1 MDGDKILSA
10 AAFHRSFL
18 AHTGITPARVDQDL
32 LAPSAQTAFA
42 HMLWLTGEVPGLVTD
57 HREKAMRWVCF
68 VQGVLWDR
76 GLITTR
82 VLKNVMRPANS
93 VFDAQA

>member
-1 MDGDKILSA
+1 MDGSTILSA

-18 AHTGITPARVDQDL
+18 AHTGIASARVDQDL

-42 HMLWLTGEVPGLVTD
+42 HILWLTGEVPALVAA

-68 VQGVLWDR
+68 TQGVLWDR
-76 GLITTR
+76 GLVTTR
-82 VLKNVMRPANS
+82 VLKDVMRPS
-93 VFDAQA
+93 STVCDERP